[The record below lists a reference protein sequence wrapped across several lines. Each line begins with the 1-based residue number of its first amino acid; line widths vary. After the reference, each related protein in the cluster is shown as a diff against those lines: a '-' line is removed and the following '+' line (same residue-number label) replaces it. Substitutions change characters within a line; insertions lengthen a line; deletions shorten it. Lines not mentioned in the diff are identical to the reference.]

1 MEEAQHRLFV
11 AVTEFITNLDT
22 LITTLEPVT
31 SLRPPSAGAND
42 DVVDDVTVTS
52 PADDDNTT
60 TKRKVRKKRKS
71 GSRTPHEID
80 EKAITAEP
88 ANEGEFQCHFWEA
101 IAGVKRRRPLASQF
115 EYTPP

>member
-1 MEEAQHRLFV
+1 M
-11 AVTEFITNLDT
+11 TEFITNLDT

-60 TKRKVRKKRKS
+60 TKRKVGKKRKS
-71 GSRTPHEID
+71 GSRMSHEID

-88 ANEGEFQCHFWEA
+88 ANEGEFQCHFWEL
-101 IAGVKRRRPLASQF
+101 GNRRRPLASQF